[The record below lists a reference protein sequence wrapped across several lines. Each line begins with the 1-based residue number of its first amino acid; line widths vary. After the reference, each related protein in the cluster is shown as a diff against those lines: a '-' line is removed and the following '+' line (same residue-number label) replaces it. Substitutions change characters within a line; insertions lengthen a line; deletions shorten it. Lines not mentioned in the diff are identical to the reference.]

1 MPDAPVLA
9 LREWGQSP
17 ASFRRAA
24 TAYGAA
30 ALGVLLIA
38 LLAGLLHPLAGA
50 FLAIAGLAALGV
62 FAASRGPAAL
72 KSVGAR
78 PAEGSELPRARNLV
92 TGLAS
97 DLGAPAPELWM
108 ISTPA
113 GGPNA
118 LVTWGSVPVIAVTS
132 DFEET
137 FTRTECEAVLTHCLV
152 RIASGEARSTTLRS
166 GFGPFCPSGTE
177 PARAD
182 LETVARTR
190 YPPALISALTKAGP
204 QQGAFAALWFAPE
217 AGGDVSVSRRADALR
232 DL

>member
-1 MPDAPVLA
+1 MPDAAALA
-9 LREWGQSP
+9 FGEWGERP
-17 ASFRRAA
+17 ASFSRAG

-30 ALGVLLIA
+30 ALGVLLLA
-38 LLAGLLHPLAGA
+38 LLAAMLHLLAGV
-50 FLAIAGLAALGV
+50 FLGIAGLAALGG

-72 KSVGAR
+72 DAAGAR
-78 PAEGSELPRARNLV
+78 PARGSELPRVRNLV
-92 TGLAS
+92 TGLAA
-97 DLGAPAPELWM
+97 DLGAPVPALWVT
-108 ISTPA
+108 SSSA

-118 LVTWGSVPVIAVTS
+118 LVTWRRLPVIAVTS

-137 FTRTECEAVLTHCLV
+137 FTRTECEAVLTHCMA
-152 RIASGEARSTTLRS
+152 RIASGEARSTTLRT
-166 GFGPFCPSGTE
+166 GFGPFGPSGRE

-190 YPPALISALTKAGP
+190 YPPAMISALSKAGP
-204 QQGAFAALWFAPE
+204 RQGAFAALWFAPE